1 MTHPQPKA
9 GETVCTMCG
18 KTFTEWDVNLGDNCY
33 DIFVN
38 YPSNHDCERIQ
49 LNLCVECFDRV
60 LDLILP
66 LCKFDPVV
74 DDDWLEHCC
83 EGGVIHRDR
92 GPGGAAYRRR

>member
-18 KTFTEWDVNLGDNCY
+18 KAFTEWDVNLGDNCY

-49 LNLCVECFDRV
+49 LNLCV
-60 LDLILP
+60 
-66 LCKFDPVV
+66 
-74 DDDWLEHCC
+74 
-83 EGGVIHRDR
+83 
-92 GPGGAAYRRR
+92 